1 MKSRV
6 SGRRLSMDEYCHVCG
21 DKLLYDLQAEQMVCT
36 NPKCQ
41 VRKVRFT
48 IPYEVPGEEQR
59 IIGDEL
65 EVCPCCGQEF
75 PGPSAM
81 DQTFEKKYEVQHDQ
95 AV

>member
-6 SGRRLSMDEYCHVCG
+6 SGRRLSMNEYCHVCD

-48 IPYEVPGEEQR
+48 IPYEVSGEPVEQKK
-59 IIGDEL
+59 IEDEL
-65 EVCPCCGQEF
+65 EVCPCCGQGF
-75 PGPSAM
+75 PGSGIAN
-81 DQTFEKKYEVQHDQ
+81 TNVEVEVV
-95 AV
+95 AL